1 MRGYLTVNV
10 FQPKHQVLQRYQDL
24 LDDANDLFTEQHK
37 TDLSVAKARLEKEQ
51 FSIVVA
57 GRFSSGKSLLI
68 NRCFLRSDVLPS
80 TNKPT
85 TCHPVQIVYGETN
98 QLTLCNRKGDTET
111 IPDSGPDISEALT
124 RYGAQYGG
132 DPDRFEH
139 LILQWNDPE
148 ILKNGLVI
156 VDTIGTE
163 DIDDRYIHKTHLEMS
178 KSSAV
183 LFVFNAQQ
191 AGAETEWDFLER
203 HLAESGKRLFV
214 VINKSDSLNTDADRA
229 MVLDDLRERL
239 TTFFA
244 KRGIRVDERVFMVSA
259 KTGDGLDDLRRRL
272 VNFIARERIDELV
285 RQHVQELQRFLESRR
300 KHLQNDLQNLEDK
313 KNSEDQK
320 LREAQQKV
328 VNLEADLE
336 NRANDILNL
345 EDDLVTEATYQFEQH
360 LNQLKEYRRQIR
372 GSKRDVLP
380 DIINEIVDK
389 LTTHS
394 GRVGQQL
401 QREIRK
407 AVDKKISSWG
417 HQVELDR
424 FEMDFEA
431 TGGWDIAYQG
441 GKVTGVTAMLGGAGA
456 AVYGVT
462 QGVTASTAVV
472 TAPITTTTVT
482 PGLLSGIKAALMGS
496 TVTTTTAATT
506 TTSAWTA
513 AVAVGGPIVLSG
525 IGVAALGYAVYK
537 YMDHKDLEHEREK
550 AQEVLDRMLQK
561 ARTSVEKA
569 LRDYAQQELENALE
583 QYKHQVQREKER
595 LAAIIAEQDELALQR
610 QIDKARNRLDSLKNY
625 QTQL

>member
-1 MRGYLTVNV
+1 MNV
-10 FQPKHQVLQRYQDL
+10 FASKDKVIQCYQDL
-24 LDDANDLFTEQHK
+24 LDDSNGLFIEEQK
-37 TDLSVAKARLEKEQ
+37 TTLREAKTKLEQEQ

-98 QLTLCNRKGDTET
+98 QLTLCNRTGDTET
-111 IPDSGPDISEALT
+111 IPDSGQNISEALT

-139 LILQWNDPE
+139 LILHWNDPE

-203 HLAESGKRLFV
+203 HMAESGKRLFV
-214 VINKSDSLNTDADRA
+214 VINKSDTLNTDADRE

-239 TTFFA
+239 TSFFD
-244 KRGIRVDERVFMVSA
+244 KRGVRVDERVFMVSA
-259 KTGDGLDDLRRRL
+259 KTGDGLDELRQRL
-272 VNFIARERIDELV
+272 VNFIARERIDDLV
-285 RQHVQELQRFLESRR
+285 RQHVRELGRALESTCQRKQ
-300 KHLQNDLQNLEDK
+300 KHLQDLENR

-328 VNLEADLE
+328 ANLEQDLE
-336 NRANDILNL
+336 HRSKEILDL
-345 EDDLVTEATYQFEQH
+345 EDDLVGEVTNQFEHH
-360 LNQLKEYRRQIR
+360 LKQLQEYKRQIR
-372 GSKRDVLP
+372 MSKREVLP

-394 GRVGQQL
+394 QKVGQQL

-407 AVDKKISSWG
+407 AVHTKISSWG
-417 HQVELDR
+417 HQIELDR
-424 FEMDFEA
+424 FEMDFE
-431 TGGWDIAYQG
+431 TIGGWDIAYQG
-441 GKVTGVTAMLGGAGA
+441 GKVTGATAMLGGAAA

-462 QGVTASTAVV
+462 QGIAASTAVLV
-472 TAPITTTTVT
+472 APVTTTTVI
-482 PGLLSGIKAALMGS
+482 PSLWASLFGA
-496 TVTTTTAATT
+496 TVTTTAAPVA

-513 AVAVGGPIVLSG
+513 AVMAGGPFVAAG
-525 IGVAALGYAVYK
+525 VGVAAVGYGVYK
-537 YMDHKDLEHEREK
+537 YMDHKDLEHNREK
-550 AQEVLDRMLQK
+550 AVDALEAILRA
-561 ARTSVEKA
+561 ARNSVSTA
-569 LRDYAQQELENALE
+569 LRDYAQQELANLLE
-583 QYKHQVQREKER
+583 QYQNHVKQEKQR
-595 LAAIIAEQDELALQR
+595 LAAIIAEQDEVAMQH
-610 QIDKARNRLDSLKNY
+610 QIDATRNQLAILKTHQN
-625 QTQL
+625 QLQMS

>member
-1 MRGYLTVNV
+1 VNV
-10 FQPKHQVLQRYQDL
+10 FQPKYQVLQRYQDL
-24 LDDANDLFTEQHK
+24 LDDTNDLFTEQHK
-37 TDLSVAKARLEKEQ
+37 TDLGVAKARLEQEQ

-98 QLTLCNRKGDTET
+98 QLTLCNRMGDTET

-214 VINKSDSLNTDADRA
+214 VINKSDTLNDDKGRAD
-229 MVLDDLRERL
+229 VLDDLRKRL

-244 KRGIRVDERVFMVSA
+244 KRGIQVDERVFMVSA
-259 KTGDGLDDLRRRL
+259 KTGDGLDNLRRRL

-328 VNLEADLE
+328 ANLEEDLE
-336 NRANDILNL
+336 NRAHDILDL
-345 EDDLVTEATYQFEQH
+345 KDELVTEAARRFEQDIRD
-360 LNQLKEYRRQIR
+360 LQIYKRKIKESQRE
-372 GSKRDVLP
+372 VWP
-380 DIINEIVDK
+380 DIINEIMDQ
-389 LTTHS
+389 LTTCS
-394 GRVGQQL
+394 GRAGQQL

-407 AVDKKISSWG
+407 TLDKKISSWG
-417 HQVELDR
+417 HQIELDR
-424 FEMDFEA
+424 FEMDFET
-431 TGGWDIAYQG
+431 TGGWGDITYQG
-441 GKVTGVTAMLGGAGA
+441 GKVTGATAMLGGAGA
-456 AVYGVT
+456 AVYGVS
-462 QGVTASTAVV
+462 QGIAAAISVA
-472 TAPITTTTVT
+472 TAPVAQV
-482 PGLLSGIKAALMGS
+482 GLFSSMWGALVG
-496 TVTTTTAATT
+496 TTTAATT
-506 TTSAWTA
+506 TTSAWAAA
-513 AVAVGGPIVLSG
+513 AVAGGPIILGG
-525 IGVAALGYAVYK
+525 IGVAALGYTVYK
-537 YMDHKDLEHEREK
+537 YMDHKDLEQGRK
-550 AQEVLDRMLQK
+550 NVLDGLDRMLK
-561 ARTSVEKA
+561 EARTSVEKA
-569 LRDYAQQELENALE
+569 LHDYTQQELENSLK
-583 QYKHQVQREKER
+583 QYQKHVQREKER

-610 QIDKARNRLDSLKNY
+610 QIDKARNRLDRLKNY